1 MAKKRDILSNYF
13 TDFPTFK
20 KSYQARLVELKRDFN
35 NEKNV
40 YEELLK
46 QINIEYEDDQN
57 LHLNKYLNEELMH
70 EKRKNL
76 VDEDYHE
83 RFDLLSEEI
92 TGIKNNQSS
101 LIDEENKLYQDILNQ
116 FEERKQEALDRY
128 LQLIHE
134 SEREIDESV
143 GVHYTFIEDENKKT
157 SNLKEYYQDIN
168 NFLANDLLNTMEKAK
183 NALDSL
189 NDSLKAT
196 NISDSKELNQ
206 TVLKSLEHLRGT
218 QIGIIS
224 LFKDNSNDLEL
235 QRESIKRISKNKQQ
249 PHSELNQ
256 EMIKKYVVQIRELNN
271 ERIAFELKVKND
283 LDMSLNRVYNLI
295 LKANEEH
302 DYSSLEKYILQKE
315 IIEKKAEYLLHRN
328 TTLTNFTISKYQQEI
343 KKIKIDSFKRSEE
356 IKLAYSVP
364 ITFLQNSIDTYS
376 NFAFYLN
383 QGFDELDRLLN
394 SLIDFHQEFLD
405 VKTNFVTT
413 TSKAY
418 EDYKINL
425 IVRINEVTGNL
436 TKLVSKID
444 DVSLQIVTLES
455 RNRLEVAGIRKKID
469 SLEILGDYQKYLA
482 SLENDEFFAMYQ
494 HNKNIESIQVKS
506 RYKESLLKINNE
518 VLELNKNKEL
528 AGEHLQYMLNLS
540 KEEEAIHKLGFDKMI
555 SQQEAFY
562 KQQNQLSYLMY
573 KIAKLELI
581 DQIKTTNY
589 QYVKKY
595 FEISSKELE
604 KDQVSSNSVIE
615 FVHYMQKLINA
626 NNKTTSAF
634 KRYLANSNNNM
645 SYLTIVEK
653 NRATLHEQIDHQLEK
668 KISACYQAASLYHRE
683 NNDIINH
690 TLALVNGYVNKYKQ
704 LLIYNED
711 NNITYQ
717 AEIIKSR
724 GYFDEVSTLI
734 TYIYNKV
741 LYQAY
746 KYQVPEVIEKLT
758 LNYNDT
764 LEKYNHLV
772 LEVFDK
778 FKLKTKTRTFY
789 NKIQV
794 FLINSLKVL
803 QAFQDQITSTL
814 TIIRDKISENDISF
828 IANAKIQVIE
838 NKKIID
844 KEYDGL
850 AFQAIKLKT
859 KRNKQIDALLNN
871 SNQINESFKSRVKK
885 INDEYLKE
893 KNKTTEFLAYLEKEV
908 TNIINDNDKQLLK
921 MLKLIDK
928 EIFNERVKFTN
939 QHKKYLNSLSA
950 IRSSMT
956 DAYNSEVKYLYDLNF
971 KREEDISKTIVLLE
985 QKINVLP
992 EEKTNIMQT
1001 MDLQKQELFLE
1012 KQNELLQKFAEIE
1025 GTKLL
1030 SKPDL
1035 LEQIQAVEKR
1045 LPEDYIKLYKEV
1057 QDLEN
1062 DFLQQYTLI
1071 SESHYDTYQDYINK
1085 QFANRLL
1092 IENDSKITKS
1102 FEWLNTYHKDLLTIF
1117 QLNYKELMQKSIES
1131 RDIINEEKRKS
1142 KEKQDR
1148 IINA

>member
-13 TDFPTFK
+13 TNFPTYK
-20 KSYQARLVELKRDFN
+20 KSYQARLDELKRDFN
-35 NEKNV
+35 NEKNI
-40 YEELLK
+40 YDELLK
-46 QINIEYEDDQN
+46 QINLEYEDDQI
-57 LHLNKYLNEELMH
+57 LHLNKYLNEEIMH
-70 EKRKNL
+70 QKRKNL
-76 VDEDYHE
+76 VDQDYHE

-92 TGIKNNQSS
+92 DGNKNIQTS
-101 LIDEENKLYQDILNQ
+101 LIEEENKLYQEILNQ

-134 SEREIDESV
+134 SEKEIDESID
-143 GVHYTFIEDENKKT
+143 VHYTFIEQENRKT
-157 SNLKEYYQDIN
+157 DNLKEYYQDVN

-189 NDSLKAT
+189 SDSLKET

-235 QRESIKRISKNKQQ
+235 QRESIKKISKNKQQ
-249 PHSELNQ
+249 PHSEMNQ

-283 LDMSLNRVYNLI
+283 LKKSLDRVYKLI
-295 LKANEEH
+295 LKANDEH
-302 DYSSLEKYILQKE
+302 DYNNLKKYILQKE
-315 IIEKKAEYLLHRN
+315 IIEKKADYLLHRN

-394 SLIDFHQEFLD
+394 GLIDFHQEFLD

-455 RNRLEVAGIRKKID
+455 RNRLEVAEIRKKID

-494 HNKNIESIQVKS
+494 HNKNIESIQVKTK
-506 RYKESLLKINNE
+506 YKESLLKINND

-540 KEEEAIHKLGFDKMI
+540 KEEEVIHKLSFDKMI

-573 KIAKLELI
+573 KIAKLEII

-595 FEISSKELE
+595 FEISGKELE
-604 KDQVSSNSVIE
+604 KDQISSNSVVE
-615 FVHYMQKLINA
+615 FVHHMQKLINT
-626 NNKTTSAF
+626 NNKTTAAF
-634 KRYLANSNNNM
+634 KRYLENSNNNM

-653 NRATLHEQIDHQLEK
+653 NRATLHQQIYNQLEK
-668 KISACYQAASLYHRE
+668 KISACYLAASLYHRE
-683 NNDIINH
+683 HNDIINH
-690 TLALVNGYVNKYKQ
+690 TIALVNGYANKYKQ

-717 AEIIKSR
+717 AEIVKSR
-724 GYFDEVSTLI
+724 GYFNEVSTLI
-734 TYIYNKV
+734 THIYNQV

-758 LNYNDT
+758 LNYNET
-764 LEKYNHLV
+764 LSKFNHLV
-772 LEVFDK
+772 IEIFDK
-778 FKLKTKTRTFY
+778 FKSKTKTRIFY
-789 NKIQV
+789 KKIQE
-794 FLINSLKVL
+794 FIINSLKVL
-803 QAFQDQITSTL
+803 KAFQEQITSTL
-814 TIIRDKISENDISF
+814 SIIRDKISENDLLF

-844 KEYDGL
+844 KEYDSL

-859 KRNKQIDALLNN
+859 KRNKQIEALLSN
-871 SNQINESFKSRVKK
+871 SNQINETFKSRVKK
-885 INDEYLKE
+885 INDEYLEE
-893 KNKTTEFLAYLEKEV
+893 KNKTTEFLAYLEHEI
-908 TNIINDNDKQLLK
+908 TNIIEDNDKQLLK

-928 EIFNERVKFTN
+928 EIFSERVKFNN
-939 QHKKYLNSLSA
+939 QHKKYLNSLST
-950 IRSSMT
+950 IRSSMSDT
-956 DAYNSEVKYLYDLNF
+956 YNAEVKYLYDLNF
-971 KREEDISKTIVLLE
+971 KREEDITKTIALLE
-985 QKINVLP
+985 QKMNILP

-1025 GTKLL
+1025 GNKLL

-1071 SESHYDTYQDYINK
+1071 SESHFDTYQDYINK

-1092 IENDSKITKS
+1092 IESDSKINKS

-1117 QLNYKELMQKSIES
+1117 QLNYKEVMQKSIES

-1148 IINA
+1148 IINT